1 MKDPRKAQFLRPT
14 GDEGTNWIL
23 SVRSLP
29 QTLHGA
35 AIVAAYIDPPATMAV
50 AMECFTVYRIPSNF
64 WDSDFA
70 DGFGKSLRG
79 PDDLSHLITLAL

>member
-50 AMECFTVYRIPSNF
+50 PWSVSRFIVFRRISGTPIS
-64 WDSDFA
+64 
-70 DGFGKSLRG
+70 RM
-79 PDDLSHLITLAL
+79 DLQKPPRPR